1 MASCS
6 TYASDDDD
14 HHRPDPYTDDCQP
27 AYAQSFITSAEAD
40 VALEM
45 FMFAHCTADVITWMS
60 ASRLCLHYQDSGYEA
75 GSRAP
80 LHQVDRIFI
89 ARQHTDA
96 RY

>member
-1 MASCS
+1 
-6 TYASDDDD
+6 
-14 HHRPDPYTDDCQP
+14 
-27 AYAQSFITSAEAD
+27 
-40 VALEM
+40 
-45 FMFAHCTADVITWMS
+45 MFARCTADVITWMS
-60 ASRLCLHYQDSGYEA
+60 ASRLCLHYQDSGHEA